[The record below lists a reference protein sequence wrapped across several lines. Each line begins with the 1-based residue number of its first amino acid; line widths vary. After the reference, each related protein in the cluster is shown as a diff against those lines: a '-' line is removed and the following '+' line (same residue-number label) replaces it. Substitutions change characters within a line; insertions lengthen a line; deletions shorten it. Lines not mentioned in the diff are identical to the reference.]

1 MSSAIGKPHPKD
13 KFTPAEDAKLKI
25 LVSLFGIGSWNKI
38 SEKMGT
44 RNPRQCRD
52 RYKNYLAPNLN
63 NSPWTIED
71 DIKLE
76 ELVQKMGK
84 KWSLIAKEFQGRTD
98 INIKS
103 RYSLLQ
109 RQHARDKENLSK
121 QTLTIPEPQ
130 PQFNLQF
137 DFDLD
142 QFQGFADFD
151 LFPEYGI

>member
-1 MSSAIGKPHPKD
+1 MSRAIGKPHPKD

-25 LVSLFGIGSWNKI
+25 LVSLFGVGCWNKI

-76 ELVQKMGK
+76 QLVEKMGK
-84 KWSLIAKEFQGRTD
+84 KWSLIAKEFTGRTD

-109 RQHARDKENLSK
+109 RQHARDRENVSK
-121 QTLTIPEPQ
+121 QALAIPEPQ
-130 PQFNLQF
+130 TQFNFQF

-142 QFQGFADFD
+142 QIQDFGD
-151 LFPEYGI
+151 FELFPEFGF

>member
-13 KFTPAEDAKLKI
+13 KFTAAEDAKLKI
-25 LVSLFGIGSWNKI
+25 LVSLFGVGSWNKI

-63 NSPWTIED
+63 NSPWTVED
-71 DIKLE
+71 DLKLE

-109 RQHARDKENLSK
+109 RQHARDRDNMNK
-121 QTLTIPEPQ
+121 QTFTIQEQQ
-130 PQFNLQF
+130 PQFNFQM
-137 DFDLD
+137 DFELD
-142 QFQGFADFD
+142 QFQDFGDIGLFTDFA
-151 LFPEYGI
+151 L